1 MNLNEV
7 TYGNPS
13 KEQYLKIT
21 KRCMVDTLF
30 EKLKQHSFPNNDS
43 EMVKDEL
50 NEIVDYLH
58 VMDNDENETYL
69 KRYKSYDRNLIQ
81 VINATFLKRGIET
94 DELCIDVVKDIENL
108 IFKLKFFFQRPRP
121 SQLAQ
126 YYKLKLFP
134 YNSHVANTPSYPS
147 GHTLQAFVILNI
159 IGNLHPKEYSFCKE
173 MIDDIAYS
181 RLYMGIHYPSDNDFA
196 KLVGEEI
203 LKQPEFA
210 KKYGI

>member
-7 TYGNPS
+7 TYGNPT
-13 KEQYLKIT
+13 KEQYRHIT

-30 EKLKQHSFPNNDS
+30 DKLKENSFPDNDS

-50 NEIVDYLH
+50 NEIVDYLK
-58 VMDNDENETYL
+58 VMDDEENETFL

-81 VINATFLKRGIET
+81 TINATFLKKGIDT
-94 DELCIDVVKDIENL
+94 TELTLDVIKDIENL
-108 IFKLKFFFQRPRP
+108 VYKLKFYFQRPRP
-121 SQLAQ
+121 NQLAQ

-134 YNSHVANTPSYPS
+134 YNTYVGNTPSYPS
-147 GHTLQAFVILNI
+147 GHTLQAFVILSVI
-159 IGNLHPKEYSFCKE
+159 ANLHPKENSFCKE

-181 RLYMGIHYPSDNDFA
+181 RLYMGVHFPSDNDFA

>member
-94 DELCIDVVKDIENL
+94 DELCVDVVKDIENL

-134 YNSHVANTPSYPS
+134 YNSYVANTPSYPS

-181 RLYMGIHYPSDNDFA
+181 RLYLGVHYPSDNDFA
-196 KLVGEEI
+196 KLAGEEI